1 MPLFADLN
9 DDINKWLA
17 GKPLVVA
24 AGAGVIGLILV
35 GLGVM
40 ALVTGKAPQ
49 KKGKDLEG
57 GQAKAMGFVWLF
69 FGVLAIGF
77 GLFKALV
84 R

>member
-1 MPLFADLN
+1 MPLLADRN

-17 GKPLVVA
+17 ANPVVLG
-24 AGAGVIGLILV
+24 AGAILIGLILV
-35 GLGVM
+35 GLGVSVF
-40 ALVTGKAPQ
+40 VTGKAVT
-49 KKGKDLEG
+49 KKGPDLEG
-57 GQAKAMGFVWLF
+57 GQAKAMGYVWLT

>member
-1 MPLFADLN
+1 MPLFADVN
-9 DDINKWLA
+9 DDINKWLTA
-17 GKPLVVA
+17 HPLVLA

-35 GLGVM
+35 GLGVSVF
-40 ALVTGKAPQ
+40 VTGKAVT
-49 KKGKDLEG
+49 KKGPDLEG
-57 GQAKAMGFVWLF
+57 RQATAMGVVWLF